1 MRCAKFV
8 GDRTDEFTIGQQ
20 FGETLEGRPVR
31 VVSVTYDPD
40 TDRTVIE
47 GEPLAPDAPEGLR
60 LRYFGGRDPNI
71 EPPDSVQPLTDEV
84 TPQ

>member
-8 GDRTDEFTIGQQ
+8 GDRTDAFTVGQT
-20 FGETLEGRPVR
+20 FGETLEGRAVR
-31 VVSVTYDPD
+31 IVSVTYDRD
-40 TDRTVIE
+40 TDRTIVE

-60 LRYFGGRDPNI
+60 LRYFGGTDPHA
-71 EPPDSVQPLTDEV
+71 EPPTSVQPLTDEV

>member
-8 GDRTDEFTIGQQ
+8 GDCTDQFTICQP
-20 FGETLEGRPVR
+20 FGETTEGRTVR

-40 TDRTVIE
+40 TDRTIVE

-60 LRYFGGRDPNI
+60 LRYFGGRDPDI
-71 EPPDSVQPLTDEV
+71 EPPTSVQPLTDEV